1 MKKRIL
7 LIAFSNFPQDTYLS
21 DTEQFA
27 KRFSGNLGNLAF
39 SHAARNTIDGSF
51 ESLEEVFPNGSLP
64 SGLDKDYDAV
74 VFPAA
79 NNLNKTED
87 LGWLADFCQ
96 KLTKPICIYGLGAQ
110 ASLDGT
116 YPQLKEGSLR
126 LLDHLR
132 RNEIPLLVRGR
143 FTKDFLLSHGLR
155 HVKAFGCTSNLLN
168 PSPTLGKDVQRRY
181 ATVKNHL
188 SAGGKLS
195 LALNLEY
202 FGLESKKIQMFVRL
216 MKTHWGSLVLQSDSK
231 MFDAGRSRPSELMAA
246 EGMEWIYKY
255 FTGSPEPDDFLD
267 LIQKHS
273 RMFVNVPSWLEHL
286 RTCDLSIGSRF
297 HGNILALQAGTPA
310 HVFVHD
316 SRTKELCD
324 SCKIPYTN
332 WDEVNDENEIINTA
346 LESSFDGEA
355 YDINRQVMAQQFE
368 TFLSHFSLS
377 PSPALRKLA
386 KANSC

>member
-1 MKKRIL
+1 MTKRIL

-21 DTEQFA
+21 DTESFA

-39 SHAARNTIDGSF
+39 SHAARNTIEGRF
-51 ESLEEVFPNGSLP
+51 ESLDEAFP
-64 SGLDKDYDAV
+64 SGSVQSGFDKDYDAV

-79 NNLNKTED
+79 NNLNKHED
-87 LGWLADFCQ
+87 LGWLADLCE

-132 RNEIPLLVRGR
+132 RNQIPLMVRGR
-143 FTKDFLLSHGLR
+143 FTQDFLVSHGLE
-155 HVKAFGCTSNLLN
+155 HVTAFGCTSNLLN
-168 PSPTLGKDVQRRY
+168 PSPTLGKEVQQRY

-188 SAGGKLS
+188 SAGRRLS
-195 LALNLEY
+195 IALNLEY
-202 FGLESKKIQMFVRL
+202 FGLESQKVQMFVRL

-231 MFDAGRSRPSELMAA
+231 MFEAGRSRRSDSMAS
-246 EGMEWIYKY
+246 EGMDWIYKY
-255 FTGSPEPDDFLD
+255 FTGSPDPDEFLD

-332 WDEVNDENEIINTA
+332 WNDVNDEDEIIDTA
-346 LESSFDGEA
+346 LGSSFDGEA
-355 YDINRQVMAQQFE
+355 YDSNRQVMAQQFE
-368 TFLSHFSLS
+368 TFLSSFSLS
-377 PSPALRKLA
+377 PSAGLRTLA
-386 KANSC
+386 QVARS